1 MAKPQTTQKIFLPL
15 IAGLSAGVF
24 FFAINSCNAEA
35 LIPHAHADQSHQH
48 ASSEDQHDHRTA
60 PAHDDASLCCTTI
73 QAIAASKLN
82 VQLSPLTKWLLVS
95 LDVQS
100 LGTSLLVES
109 AGLTSGLSPP
119 PRTTIP
125 ALPFYRTTYA
135 SLAPPA
141 HLA

>member
-1 MAKPQTTQKIFLPL
+1 MTKPQTTQRTSLPL
-15 IAGLSAGVF
+15 IAGFSALAF
-24 FFAINSCNAEA
+24 FFAINYCNAEA
-35 LIPHAHADQSHQH
+35 LIPHAHADQSSQH
-48 ASSEDQHDHRTA
+48 ASSEDQHDHHTT
-60 PAHDDASLCCTTI
+60 PAHDDASLCCNTI

-82 VQLSPLTKWLLVS
+82 IQLPPLTQWLLVS
-95 LDVQS
+95 LDVKS

-119 PRTTIP
+119 PRPAFP

-141 HLA
+141 PLA